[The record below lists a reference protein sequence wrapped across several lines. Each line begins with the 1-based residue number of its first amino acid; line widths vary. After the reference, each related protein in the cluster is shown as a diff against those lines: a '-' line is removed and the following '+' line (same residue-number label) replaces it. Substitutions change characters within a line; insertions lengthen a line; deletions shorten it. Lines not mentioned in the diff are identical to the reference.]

1 VGSVPPELAA
11 ALRDRLGLRRAVET
25 GTYLGGSARLLA
37 GLFESVVTIELSES
51 LAARAAREL
60 ADRPNV
66 TVRQGDSRRILPEL
80 AAADVPTLYWLD
92 GHWSGGETAGA
103 EHECPLLEELA
114 AISADTAETALL
126 VDDARLF
133 TASPPPPHDPAAWPT
148 IVEVFDAL
156 RSARHGHH
164 VTVLRDLVIAVPGG
178 ARDLADRF
186 GRGELDSEPD
196 VPSPARRGS
205 LFARYRE
212 KR

>member
-11 ALRDRLGLRRAVET
+11 ALRDRLGLCRAVET

-37 GLFESVVTIELSES
+37 GLFETVVTIELSES
-51 LAARAAREL
+51 LAARAAQEF
-60 ADRPNV
+60 ADWPSV
-66 TVRQGDSRRILPEL
+66 TVRQGDSRHVLPEL

-103 EHECPLLEELA
+103 AHECPLLEELA
-114 AISADTAETALL
+114 AIRAGTVDDAVL

-156 RSARHGHH
+156 RGARGRHH
-164 VTVLRDLVIAVPGG
+164 VTVLRDLVVAVPAR

-186 GRGELDSEPD
+186 GRGELDAEPD
-196 VPSPARRGS
+196 VPVPLCSGRF
-205 LFARYRE
+205 FARYRE

>member
-37 GLFESVVTIELSES
+37 SLFDSVVTIELSES
-51 LAARAAREL
+51 LATRAAREL
-60 ADRPNV
+60 ADYPNV
-66 TVRQGDSRRILPEL
+66 TVRQGDSRQILPEL
-80 AAADVPTLYWLD
+80 AAADVPTLYWRD
-92 GHWSGGETAGA
+92 GHWSGGETAGVD
-103 EHECPLLEELA
+103 HECPLLEEVA
-114 AISADTAETALL
+114 AIGADTAEIALL
-126 VDDARLF
+126 IDDARLF

-148 IVEVFDAL
+148 IVEVFDGL
-156 RSARHGHH
+156 RSARRGHH
-164 VTVLRDLVIAVPGG
+164 VTVLRDLVIAVPEG

-196 VPSPARRGS
+196 VPAPTRRGS
-205 LFARYRE
+205 VFARYRE